1 MIKEL
6 DKKTFCDAIEK
17 MHTYRRYEIKLGK
30 IQEAIDDIID
40 SFFAYIKN
48 SFHTDDTNKKG
59 YAMKDILYFFYELDC
74 GNKNPAIIEEDEY
87 ELKDVHSI
95 EELYDYLVNQYDS
108 DIA

>member
-30 IQEAIDDIID
+30 MQESIDDIID

-59 YAMKDILYFFYELDC
+59 YAMEDILYFFHELDC
-74 GNKNPAIIEEDEY
+74 GNKH
-87 ELKDVHSI
+87 LSRDVHSI